1 MSYCQ
6 VLLCTQTQK
15 IKCFQSVRYLD
26 PNSEVGRALLCS
38 HYVISLCL
46 IPQIFMKSTC
56 LIIYKIATSC
66 SRFLQAHVFTGT
78 KMKASF
84 KMNLL
89 FLLLHGMF
97 GNVPKDNTLPGELK
111 FFYPCFYFP
120 FKRVHM
126 PWEDMIHLAVY
137 RRS

>member
-1 MSYCQ
+1 MG
-6 VLLCTQTQK
+6 QK
-15 IKCFQSVRYLD
+15 VKCFHSVIYLD
-26 PNSEVGRALLCS
+26 HNPEIGRALRTIMFPLRDFCMFNP
-38 HYVISLCL
+38 IDIC
-46 IPQIFMKSTC
+46 KNTC

-97 GNVPKDNTLPGELK
+97 GNVPKDNTLPEELK